1 MNEQQPNPNEYKVV
15 SFHNS
20 TDFRFTPEMGCMYNG
35 RAVNGADN
43 EPGIAAGET
52 RLMRYDM
59 GQQLALNLAKAVML
73 RSAPKTDVANAPQGV
88 SLWSEDGLQKL
99 KASFVSEVYSEERP
113 KAMSEADMLFQKM
126 EELNKLKDKLE
137 QRLAETEPKEVTSGN
152 SDYQDKAEV
161 IAELEKRGIQHD
173 KRKNKAELEKLLA

>member
-1 MNEQQPNPNEYKVV
+1 MNEQHSNPNEYKVV

-73 RSAPKTDVANAPQGV
+73 RSAPKIDVANAPQGV

-126 EELNKLKDKLE
+126 EELNKLQAKLE
-137 QRLAETEPKEVTSGN
+137 QKLGEVETTTN
-152 SDYQDKAEV
+152 SNYQDKAEV

>member
-1 MNEQQPNPNEYKVV
+1 MNEQHSNPNEYKVV

-88 SLWSEDGLQKL
+88 SLWSEDGLLKL

-126 EELNKLKDKLE
+126 EELNKLQAKLE
-137 QRLAETEPKEVTSGN
+137 QKLGEVETTTSSN
-152 SDYQDKAEV
+152 YQDKAEV